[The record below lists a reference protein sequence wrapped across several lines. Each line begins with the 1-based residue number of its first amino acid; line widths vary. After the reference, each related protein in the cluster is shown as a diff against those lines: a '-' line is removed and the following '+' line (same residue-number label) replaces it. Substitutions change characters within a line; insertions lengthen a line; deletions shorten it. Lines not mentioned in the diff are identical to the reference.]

1 MKKTVLEQIL
11 SPSEEY
17 SPIPFWFFNDEPDRD
32 KIRMQLED
40 YVAKGVNG
48 LVLHPRIGIPE
59 SLQYLSKEYFEV
71 VRYIVGVADELQM
84 KVVLYDEAM
93 YPSGSAHGKVVAE
106 NPEFASNGIILRDQP
121 EGIEVIAQFSDGR
134 YLVRDYTK
142 GTIRGIHFGEDDR
155 EPGAPA
161 SADILNPEAVK
172 LFIKLTHDQYYE
184 HL

>member
-59 SLQYLSKEYFEV
+59 SLQYLSKEYFL
-71 VRYIVGVADELQM
+71 AALM
-84 KVVLYDEAM
+84 
-93 YPSGSAHGKVVAE
+93 AH
-106 NPEFASNGIILRDQP
+106 SL
-121 EGIEVIAQFSDGR
+121 
-134 YLVRDYTK
+134 
-142 GTIRGIHFGEDDR
+142 
-155 EPGAPA
+155 A
-161 SADILNPEAVK
+161 SAPELEKNTLDIPVFSHKRAASLAMGSV
-172 LFIKLTHDQYYE
+172 
-184 HL
+184 